1 MGTYMIIIYIFH
13 MIIIN
18 IDKFFVKFKLLGRLK
33 MYILKLLTRHDYLKY
48 VQ

>member
-1 MGTYMIIIYIFH
+1 

-18 IDKFFVKFKLLGRLK
+18 IDTFFVKFKFLGRLK
-33 MYILKLLTRHDYLKY
+33 MYVLKLPTRHDYLKY